1 MKRRPRL
8 VVILVGF
15 ILVTSLSTNLYQH
28 YKIRSYKNELTDIVR
43 NHIQSFAAYGGY
55 VEDKAV
61 YARKYA
67 NIVAAQEAYIT
78 LSDESVYS
86 EVEWESTLFGL
97 FVRLKQ
103 VMQTDEMKFK
113 EAFLDTEGTELM
125 WKISDNFEDH
135 ESITKLY
142 QLLK

>member
-1 MKRRPRL
+1 MEKRPRL
-8 VVILVGF
+8 VAILVVF
-15 ILVTSLSTNLYQH
+15 ILATSLSYNLYQH

-43 NHIQSFAAYGGY
+43 NHIQSFAAYGAN
-55 VEDKAV
+55 VDDKAV
-61 YARKYA
+61 YGRQYA
-67 NIVAAQEAYIT
+67 SVVAAQEAYIT

-142 QLLK
+142 QLLN